1 MHKNQ
6 LAMELNED
14 KAINDSRQFEAL
26 FNYATIG
33 IIITNQKGEILNF
46 NKQAEQLFGFKKDEI
61 LGKLIEIL
69 IPVAS
74 RTAHIQYRA
83 MFNEQPHPRKMGEGR
98 DLKAL
103 RKDGTSFP
111 VEVSLSYYKIEEE
124 TFVLA
129 FVVDITY
136 RKKGELIMLQQ
147 KEELQRITSEIK
159 KLNIELELKVEA
171 RTKMLRETLVE
182 LERSKQEL
190 SEAFEAEKE
199 LSELK
204 SRFVTMASHEFRTP
218 LSTILSSAYIL
229 QQYTKEEDQSK
240 REKHIERIRNTVY
253 GLRSIL
259 EDFLSLGKL
268 EEGTIEAN
276 MEWVNPD
283 EFNELLFSVV
293 NSMQPGFK
301 SGQTVQW
308 EQKVQQ
314 KVYLDKNLLT
324 NILMNLISNASKFSG
339 ESTVITI
346 TCKLVEDELILS
358 VQDRG
363 IGISE
368 EDQQHL
374 FERFFRAKNASNI
387 QGTGLGLNIVSKYL
401 ELMGGSVK
409 MESKLD
415 KGSSITIFIP
425 QSKI

>member
-1 MHKNQ
+1 MDLK
-6 LAMELNED
+6 ED
-14 KAINDSRQFEAL
+14 RTIQDSRQFEAL
-26 FNYATIG
+26 FNFATIG
-33 IIITNQKGEILNF
+33 IIISNQRGQIVNF
-46 NKQAEQLFGFKKDEI
+46 NKQAEQLFGFEKTEV
-61 LGKLIEIL
+61 LGKAIEIL
-69 IPVAS
+69 IPAAS
-74 RTAHIQYRA
+74 RSAHVKYREL
-83 MFNEQPHPRKMGEGR
+83 FNEQPHPRKMGEGR
-98 DLKAL
+98 DLNGL
-103 RKDGTSFP
+103 RKDGSTFP
-111 VEVSLSYYKIEEE
+111 VEVSLSYYRIEGE

-136 RKKGELIMLQQ
+136 RKKGEVIVLQQ
-147 KEELQRITSEIK
+147 KEELQRVTSEIK
-159 KLNIELELKVEA
+159 KLNVELEHKVEA

-229 QQYTKEEDQSK
+229 QQYTKEEDQPK
-240 REKHIERIRNTVY
+240 RDKHIERIRNAVY
-253 GLRSIL
+253 GLRDIL

-268 EEGTIEAN
+268 EEGTVEAR
-276 MEWVNPD
+276 MESISAGELD
-283 EFNELLFSVV
+283 ELLHSVI

-301 SGQTVQW
+301 PGQHVSW
-308 EQKVQQ
+308 EQSVKTDVS
-314 KVYLDKNLLT
+314 VDKNLLK
-324 NILMNLISNASKFSG
+324 NIIMNLVSNASKFSG
-339 ESTVITI
+339 QGATIKISTNVING
-346 TCKLVEDELILS
+346 ELILS
-358 VQDRG
+358 VRDQG

-401 ELMGGSVK
+401 ELMKGRVK
-409 MESKLD
+409 MNSELE
-415 KGSSITIFIP
+415 KGSCVTVFIP